1 MKKVVLGIAVAL
13 FVGAAASAQVLERA
27 QIKNTLWTG
36 FGNPFDGDTMF
47 YGFTDIFQARFDQ
60 GKFTMDGM
68 LNMGALANYENGG
81 DVDNFEIGTTNLNPL
96 ALHYGR
102 NTRGGNHTNTNNDG
116 YDNAINSN
124 NTITDAFYLN
134 FVYHINRN
142 FDFGMGTKL
151 NWKVGPAPGYG
162 DWVWGPNAHVRQ
174 GGFSTAYDDRSGS
187 FYPSST
193 SSDCAGYYKFKVD
206 APGTADVVGFIPYSN
221 SYARR
226 GLGVRYVS
234 KGKMNFEAGAAIPNG
249 FNTDDP
255 AVNFGV
261 KFAPVNWVSIGA
273 VMEGAFEDA
282 ANFYAGSTIGAK
294 NFLLEVYLAMDS
306 LFTKEKD
313 DEAYGI
319 GGAITFS
326 VPNSKLSLRPE
337 AGLNF
342 FENDDYTFAWYA
354 GAALIVP
361 INKDF
366 LFNAYGSLAF
376 GSKDKDWDDD
386 DWNGGHIFTIRPSVK
401 YKFSKKTDFD
411 LNLNLENRKA
421 FDGKTRNA
429 WSCGFYVSH
438 IL

>member
-1 MKKVVLGIAVAL
+1 MKKVVLGIAIAL

-116 YDNAINSN
+116 YNNAINSN

-193 SSDCAGYYKFKVD
+193 SSDCAGYYKFK
-206 APGTADVVGFIPYSN
+206 
-221 SYARR
+221 
-226 GLGVRYVS
+226 
-234 KGKMNFEAGAAIPNG
+234 
-249 FNTDDP
+249 
-255 AVNFGV
+255 
-261 KFAPVNWVSIGA
+261 
-273 VMEGAFEDA
+273 
-282 ANFYAGSTIGAK
+282 
-294 NFLLEVYLAMDS
+294 
-306 LFTKEKD
+306 
-313 DEAYGI
+313 
-319 GGAITFS
+319 
-326 VPNSKLSLRPE
+326 
-337 AGLNF
+337 
-342 FENDDYTFAWYA
+342 
-354 GAALIVP
+354 
-361 INKDF
+361 
-366 LFNAYGSLAF
+366 
-376 GSKDKDWDDD
+376 
-386 DWNGGHIFTIRPSVK
+386 
-401 YKFSKKTDFD
+401 
-411 LNLNLENRKA
+411 
-421 FDGKTRNA
+421 
-429 WSCGFYVSH
+429 
-438 IL
+438 